1 MIKAII
7 REVLI
12 LFAFIL
18 LGIAGYKILI
28 FANIYLPL
36 SITGITMLGVALIGY
51 PLFLLVRIIIR
62 VKR

>member
-12 LFAFIL
+12 LLVFVL
-18 LGIAGYKILI
+18 LGIAGYKITI

-36 SITGITMLGVALIGY
+36 SITGITMLGVAVIGY
-51 PLFLLVRIIIR
+51 PLSLLIRIIWA
-62 VKR
+62 KR